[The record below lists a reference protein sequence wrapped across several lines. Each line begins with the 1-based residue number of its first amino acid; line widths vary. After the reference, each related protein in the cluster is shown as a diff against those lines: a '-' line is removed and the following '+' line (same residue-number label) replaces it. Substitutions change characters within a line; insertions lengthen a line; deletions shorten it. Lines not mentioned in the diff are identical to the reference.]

1 MENLAEFLRAS
12 IRLTTPLL
20 LAALGGAFMQVAGVP
35 NIGMEGM
42 MLIAALVGYIV
53 SFTTGSWLM
62 GLLFGVLAAVFV
74 GLIYAFF
81 VLRLKAD
88 IFAIGITLNIFMGGV
103 AAYIIRQYYDQISM
117 LLSPNAKLLPTVSLP
132 FLAENKILNV
142 LFNNYTILVPV
153 SFLLV
158 LVTFVVFYKTPFG
171 FWLRAAGSNP
181 LAVSASGKSI
191 TGIRFAAF
199 IISAALCGLAG
210 VHLSLGYLGMFAL
223 SLVAGR
229 GFVALAIVLFGSG
242 NPVTVLIASL
252 IFGIADA
259 ASLRIPTEIIPPQF
273 PLMLPY
279 IITILAITLMSRF
292 ARSFTSTEQK

>member
-1 MENLAEFLRAS
+1 METLAEFLRAS

-20 LAALGGAFMQVAGVP
+20 LAALGGAYMQVAGVP

-53 SFTTGSWLM
+53 SFTTGSWVM
-62 GLLFGVLAAVFV
+62 GLIFGVLAAVFV

-88 IFAIGITLNIFMGGV
+88 IFAIGITLNILMGGV

-117 LLSPNAKLLPTVSLP
+117 LLSPDAKLLPTVSMP
-132 FLAENKILNV
+132 FLADNKILNV
-142 LFNNYTILVPV
+142 LFNNYTILVPI

-158 LVTFVVFYKTPFG
+158 LVTFIVFYKTPFG
-171 FWLRAAGSNP
+171 FWLRAAGSNQ

-191 TGIRFAAF
+191 NGIRFAAF
-199 IISAALCGLAG
+199 IISAAFCGLAG